1 MKSLSEQLKEIL
13 EDETLETR
21 KKIEEIAD
29 QSSEYGLK
37 LIKKRSPR
45 DRNRKSNRTGKKRY
59 ASGWRDEKEY
69 VGGSITKHTL
79 HNVNEPTLTHLLE
92 NGHVVKNQFG
102 TYGRAEAIPHIE
114 RTEKDTADYFEQN
127 VIRKLEK

>member
-1 MKSLSEQLKEIL
+1 MKSISEQLKDIL

-21 KKIEEIAD
+21 KKIEEISDEA
-29 QSSEYGLK
+29 SEYGLK

-45 DRNRKSNRTGKKRY
+45 DKNRKSSRVGKGRY

-69 VGGSITKHTL
+69 VGGFIMKHTL

-102 TYGRAEAIPHIE
+102 TYDRARAIPHIE
-114 RTEKDTADYFEQN
+114 RTEKDTADHFEQN

>member
-1 MKSLSEQLKEIL
+1 MKSISEQLKDIL

-21 KKIEEIAD
+21 KKIEEVSDEA
-29 QSSEYGLK
+29 SEYGLK

-45 DRNRKSNRTGKKRY
+45 DKNRKSSRVGKGRY

-69 VGGSITKHTL
+69 VGGFIMKHTL

-114 RTEKDTADYFEQN
+114 RTEKDTADHFEQN

>member
-1 MKSLSEQLKEIL
+1 MKSLSDQLKNIL

-21 KKIEEIAD
+21 QTIEKVSDEA
-29 QSSEYGLK
+29 SEFGLK

-45 DRNRKSNRTGKKRY
+45 DANRKGSRVGKRRY
-59 ASGWRDEKEY
+59 ASGWRDQKEY
-69 VGGSITKHTL
+69 VGAFITKHTL

-92 NGHVVKNQFG
+92 DGHLVKNQFG
-102 TYGRAEAIPHIE
+102 TYGRTRAIPHIKV
-114 RTEKDTADYFEQN
+114 TEEDTVNYFERN

>member
-1 MKSLSEQLKEIL
+1 MTI
-13 EDETLETR
+13 ETR
-21 KKIEEIAD
+21 KKIEKVAD
-29 QSSEYGLK
+29 DSSEYGLK

-45 DRNRKSNRTGKKRY
+45 DKNRKSSRVGKGRY

-102 TYGRAEAIPHIE
+102 TYDRARAIPHIE
-114 RTEKDTADYFEQN
+114 VTEKDTVNYFERN
-127 VIRKLEK
+127 VIKELEK

>member
-13 EDETLETR
+13 KDETLETR
-21 KKIEEIAD
+21 QKIEEVAD

-45 DRNRKSNRTGKKRY
+45 DSNRKSSRTGKGRY

-69 VGGSITKHTL
+69 VGASITKHTL

-102 TYGRAEAIPHIE
+102 TYGRARAIPHIKI
-114 RTEKDTADYFEQN
+114 TEDDTVDYFVRN
-127 VIRKLEK
+127 VVRKLEK

>member
-13 EDETLETR
+13 KDETLETR
-21 KKIEEIAD
+21 QKIEEVAD

-45 DRNRKSNRTGKKRY
+45 DSNRKSNRTGKKRY

-69 VGGSITKHTL
+69 VGGFIMKHTL

-102 TYGRAEAIPHIE
+102 TYDRARAIPHI
-114 RTEKDTADYFEQN
+114 
-127 VIRKLEK
+127 

>member
-1 MKSLSEQLKEIL
+1 MKSLSEQLKDIF

-21 KKIEEIAD
+21 KTIEEVSDEA
-29 QSSEYGLK
+29 SEFGLK

-45 DRNRKSNRTGKKRY
+45 DKNRKSSRVGKGRY

-92 NGHVVKNQFG
+92 DGHVVKNQFG
-102 TYGRAEAIPHIE
+102 TYGRARAIPHIKV
-114 RTEKDTADYFEQN
+114 TEEDTVNYFERN

>member
-1 MKSLSEQLKEIL
+1 MNNLSEQMKKIL
-13 EDETLETR
+13 DDMTIETR
-21 KKIEEIAD
+21 KKIEKVAD
-29 QSSEYGLK
+29 DSSEYGLK

-45 DRNRKSNRTGKKRY
+45 DSNRKSSRTGKGRY

-69 VGGSITKHTL
+69 VGALIMKHTL

-102 TYGRAEAIPHIE
+102 TYGRARAIPHIE
-114 RTEKDTADYFEQN
+114 VTENDTADYFERN
-127 VIRKLEK
+127 VIKELEK

>member
-1 MKSLSEQLKEIL
+1 MSDKLKEIL
-13 EDETLETR
+13 KDETLATR
-21 KKIEEIAD
+21 KKIEEVSDEA
-29 QSSEYGLK
+29 SEFGLK

-45 DRNRKSNRTGKKRY
+45 DAGRYGSRVGKRRY

-102 TYGRAEAIPHIE
+102 TYGRARAIPHIKV
-114 RTEKDTADYFEQN
+114 TEDDTVNYFERN